1 MTTDNRTGAA
11 WSKPSVRKIRAGD
24 AENRPNPVRPDAPTG
39 FSSGS

>member
-1 MTTDNRTGAA
+1 MITDHRAGAA
-11 WSKPSVRKIRAGD
+11 WTKPTLRKIRAGD